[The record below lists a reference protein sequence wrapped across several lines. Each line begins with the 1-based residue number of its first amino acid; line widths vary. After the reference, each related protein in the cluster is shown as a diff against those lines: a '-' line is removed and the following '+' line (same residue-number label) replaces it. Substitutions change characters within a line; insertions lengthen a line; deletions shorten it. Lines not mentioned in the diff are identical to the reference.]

1 MQPDLHIYADG
12 AWVAIGLLW
21 VAGAVTAKQPE
32 RIQTGGSRLLQI
44 LLASAAFYLIF
55 RSTGSALLDR
65 QVLPDSSA
73 IAYAGLILTFAGII
87 FAGWARLM
95 LGGNWSAV
103 VTIKKDHTIVRRGP
117 YAIVRH
123 PIYSGGLLGL
133 LGTAI
138 VSGELRTLIALPV
151 LFVAWWAKLRQ
162 EERFMTDR
170 FGAEYLQYQREVKAL
185 IPFVL

>member
-1 MQPDLHIYADG
+1 MQPDLHLYADA

-21 VAGAVTAKQPE
+21 LAGAVTAKRPE
-32 RIQTGGSRLLQI
+32 RIQAGGSRLLQI
-44 LLASAAFYLIF
+44 LLATVAFSLVF
-55 RSTGSALLDR
+55 RPTGSALLDR

-87 FAGWARLM
+87 IAGWARLM
-95 LGGNWSAV
+95 LGGNWSAI

-133 LGTAI
+133 LGTAL
-138 VSGELRTLIALPV
+138 VSGEVRALIAWPLV
-151 LFVAWWAKLRQ
+151 FVTWWAKLRL

-185 IPFVL
+185 IPYVL